1 VIDLLI
7 KEGARLAY
15 HDPHIPIMPKTRKY
29 DFKLR
34 SVQLKQIV
42 DDYYDAAVIVTDH
55 SDVDYLKV
63 LGKSKIVIN
72 TRNALKQKGVKSNKI
87 WKA

>member
-1 VIDLLI
+1 ML
-7 KEGARLAY
+7 
-15 HDPHIPIMPKTRKY
+15 KTRKY

-55 SDVDYLKV
+55 LDVDYQEV
-63 LGKSKIVIN
+63 LGKSKIIID
-72 TRNALKQKGVKSNKI
+72 TRNALKQKGVKSNKV